1 MVQFQIDPVSLPH
14 VASGKVKLLAV
25 FGRNRRPDH
34 PDVPMMKEIYP
45 ELDYIVWFGI
55 FAPAG
60 TPELVISRM
69 SQEMNKIAGDPEL
82 KQQLHNLALT
92 PHPGTSAEAAALL
105 KSDFERYGKIIR
117 QFNIRS
123 E

>member
-1 MVQFQIDPVSLPH
+1 MPQ
-14 VASGKVKLLAV
+14 VAAGKAKLLAV
-25 FGRNRRPDH
+25 FGRNRRPDY

-55 FAPAG
+55 FAPPG
-60 TPELVISRM
+60 TPELIVARV

-82 KQQLHNLALT
+82 KQHLHNLALT
-92 PHPGTSAEAAALL
+92 PHPGTPAEAAALL
-105 KSDFERYGKIIR
+105 KSDFKRYGKIIE